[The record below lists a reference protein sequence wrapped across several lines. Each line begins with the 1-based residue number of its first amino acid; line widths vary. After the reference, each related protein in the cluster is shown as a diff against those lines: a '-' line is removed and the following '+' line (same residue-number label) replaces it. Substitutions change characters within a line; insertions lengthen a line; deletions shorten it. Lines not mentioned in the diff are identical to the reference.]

1 MFSTCGDSNGRAL
14 FVAPSTSLENTK
26 VWDTRGE
33 APHHLRLVTPPS
45 SRRLMVEDG
54 MQRGERDRLSVL
66 SDRWRWSPFSAR
78 ELASPATIYSLA
90 DAVFQSP
97 GDYYAMK

>member
-1 MFSTCGDSNGRAL
+1 VETG
-14 FVAPSTSLENTK
+14 
-26 VWDTRGE
+26 GE

-66 SDRWRWSPFSAR
+66 SDRWRWGPVQRARACIPDDDIFS
-78 ELASPATIYSLA
+78 S
-90 DAVFQSP
+90 DVVFQSP
-97 GDYYAMK
+97 SDCYAMK